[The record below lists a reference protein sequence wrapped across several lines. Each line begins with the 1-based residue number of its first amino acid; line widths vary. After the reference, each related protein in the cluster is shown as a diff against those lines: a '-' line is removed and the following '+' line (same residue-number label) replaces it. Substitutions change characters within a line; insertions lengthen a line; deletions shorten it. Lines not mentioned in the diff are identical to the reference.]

1 MRAVADTNTIV
12 SGLLWHGTSRQ
23 LLDAA
28 RGGAISLYTSDVL
41 LAELVDVLPRAKFAN
56 KVAASGMSIEELMRR
71 YALLAP
77 RITPAEIGNVVL
89 GDPDDDALIACA
101 LAARAD
107 FIISGDK
114 RVRNVK
120 HHQRIRIVSV
130 AEALS
135 IIAPRSG

>member
-41 LAELVDVLPRAKFAN
+41 VAELVDVLPRAKFAN
-56 KVAASGMSIEELMRR
+56 KVAASGMSIEELVRR

-77 RITPAEIGNVVL
+77 QITPAEIGNVVL

-120 HHQRIRIVSV
+120 HH
-130 AEALS
+130 
-135 IIAPRSG
+135 